1 MIVGAFDT
9 RGRSYVRCLVFI
21 PRLGVVGDVTFRVD
35 TGADSTYLHPGDGEP
50 LEIPFERLENPV
62 QSRGVGG
69 TSQYFLEEAALIFDN
84 DGEREARQVNLR
96 IAKPN
101 GANEGLPSLLG
112 LNVINHRYME
122 YDPVNGRLEFTVR

>member
-9 RGRSYVRCLVFI
+9 RGRSYVRCLVSI

-35 TGADSTYLHPGDGEP
+35 TGADITCLHPGDGRT
-50 LEIPFERLENPV
+50 LGIPFERLENPV
-62 QSRGVGG
+62 GGRGVGG
-69 TSQYFLEEAALIFDN
+69 ISQYFLEEASLVFDN
-84 DGEREARQVNLR
+84 DGEQEVRPAPLL
-96 IAKPN
+96 IAKPD

-112 LNVINHRYME
+112 LNVINHWYME